1 LLKSDDNRTFTLNYV
16 KDSALLE
23 NNIFKDGISLSDDLV
38 SDGIKVGY
46 EKFDGNLSGCYEY
59 ACYLTFKVQPIFD

>member
-1 LLKSDDNRTFTLNYV
+1 MLKSDDNRPFTLNYV

-46 EKFDGNLSGCYEY
+46 EKFDGNLPGCYEY
-59 ACYLTFKVQPIFD
+59 ACYLTFKVQPVFD